1 MIHTTVAYLDAATM
15 SMVFAGIA
23 AAAVTI
29 GTVVAVWFR
38 RVKKKVNDKLGI
50 DENQKKDVEEDVTG
64 NFGN

>member
-1 MIHTTVAYLDAATM
+1 MIHPTALYIDAATM
-15 SMVFAGIA
+15 SMVFAGVA

-38 RVKKKVNDKLGI
+38 RAKKKINDKLGI
-50 DENQKKDVEEDVTG
+50 DENQKKDVEDDVTG